1 MLRSLVGSEMCI
13 RDRSSTQQQQQQQ
26 QEPNEKVVE
35 SAFKCSDLV
44 GRVIVSAALQRH
56 LREEIDAGVRH
67 TSASALLL
75 LLSGGD
81 INDSPPPSSSSATGV
96 MGEREDAPPATNNN
110 NATTILV
117 SRSPSPK
124 NPRDDGQQ
132 QQQAHPTL
140 LSSSPPAQQHHHH
153 DTPSPPLLNNDIQQY
168 NVGFIP
174 GGGTTTTTTVPP
186 PSTSSDE
193 NNNNNSSNTSRA
205 VVDMPLFPHS
215 REDMQLL
222 RLVRSFCCL
231 RDSCRGYLLARKRL
245 GITSLSDRR
254 AEYEIK
260 LWDKR
265 NRMAAFLQRLVR
277 KWIATCKVN
286 ERRQAVHRWNRYRI
300 ASEE

>member
-1 MLRSLVGSEMCI
+1 MVEGRVFPVPSNLV
-13 RDRSSTQQQQQQQ
+13 STHNTTSNIDAPQPSVQQQQSS
-26 QEPNEKVVE
+26 NERVIE
-35 SAFKCSDLV
+35 SAFECSDLV

-75 LLSGGD
+75 LLSGGGGSGGG
-81 INDSPPPSSSSATGV
+81 NQSLSGAVRSPSSATSGV
-96 MGEREDAPPATNNN
+96 EETAAATTN
-110 NATTILV
+110 TTILA

-124 NPRDDGQQ
+124 NPRDGQHQHPDHKTTTSSSAHNQQ
-132 QQQAHPTL
+132 QQQDA
-140 LSSSPPAQQHHHH
+140 SSSVE
-153 DTPSPPLLNNDIQQY
+153 DIQQY

-174 GGGTTTTTTVPP
+174 G
-186 PSTSSDE
+186 SSSYDMVGS
-193 NNNNNSSNTSRA
+193 NSRDI
-205 VVDMPLFPHS
+205 VDMPPFPHS

-231 RDSCRGYLLARKRL
+231 RDVCRGYLLARKRL

-260 LWDKR
+260 MWDKR
-265 NRMAAFLQRLVR
+265 NKMAAFLQRLVR

-286 ERRQAVHRWNRYRI
+286 ERKQAVHRWNRYRI